1 MVVDIHKVITSNPIT
16 KGIMSPWGSNSKENS
31 IRGKLFNKYTGP
43 GNDLSKQVKF
53 DPQTGEIIQICVK
66 PSSSNDKC
74 SMYHDIAY
82 TIAQNTGINNK
93 DVKNKKLQADEK
105 WLKCFKPRTPWDI
118 TAYTAIKSR
127 KTLGLVVDIH
137 NKILSEELHKPKRKN
152 YP

>member
-16 KGIMSPWGSNSKENS
+16 KGIMSPWGCNSKANS

-43 GNDLSKQVKF
+43 GNDPSKQVKF
-53 DPQTGEIIQICVK
+53 NPQTGKIIQIYDQ
-66 PSSSNDKC
+66 PSSSNDRC

-105 WLKCFKPRTPWDI
+105 W
-118 TAYTAIKSR
+118 
-127 KTLGLVVDIH
+127 
-137 NKILSEELHKPKRKN
+137 
-152 YP
+152 